1 MFLQALHK
9 GIGRPCFEGPGIFGH
24 KRKLKENFLPMD
36 SYKSLIDFTRFRL
49 QTLMNKLM
57 KEVTSMLDINFE
69 DDQILSLNHRKSL
82 IYLRILGLQFQT
94 AAEGKFDI
102 SSDEINFV
110 LEESSGPGEEM
121 KKKYEKTKDLKI
133 TEIIFKQNSLN
144 ILIQR
149 IDRLS
154 LQALNVS
161 EVSFIYLCR
170 YFNVYIPRPACI
182 KI

>member
-24 KRKLKENFLPMD
+24 KRNLNGNFLPMD

-49 QTLMNKLM
+49 QTLMNRLM

-94 AAEGKFDI
+94 AAVGKFDI

-110 LEESSGPGEEM
+110 LEESSSPGEEM
-121 KKKYEKTKDLKI
+121 KKKYEKTKEMEIPD
-133 TEIIFKQNSLN
+133 IIFKQDSLD
-144 ILIQR
+144 ILIRR
-149 IDRLS
+149 IDHLS
-154 LQALNVS
+154 LQTLNVS
-161 EVSFIYLCR
+161 EVHMFHILHT
-170 YFNVYIPRPACI
+170 CI
-182 KI
+182 DLPQHF

>member
-1 MFLQALHK
+1 MIIQISTQILKGYISAAFCNGNMIFSVITKHLAELSYCSTFLRKKLFFGLHFL
-9 GIGRPCFEGPGIFGH
+9 CSQ
-24 KRKLKENFLPMD
+24 KLR
-36 SYKSLIDFTRFRL
+36 I
-49 QTLMNKLM
+49 
-57 KEVTSMLDINFE
+57 DINFE
-69 DDQILSLNHRKSL
+69 DDQLLSLNHRKSL

-94 AAEGKFDI
+94 AAVGKFDI